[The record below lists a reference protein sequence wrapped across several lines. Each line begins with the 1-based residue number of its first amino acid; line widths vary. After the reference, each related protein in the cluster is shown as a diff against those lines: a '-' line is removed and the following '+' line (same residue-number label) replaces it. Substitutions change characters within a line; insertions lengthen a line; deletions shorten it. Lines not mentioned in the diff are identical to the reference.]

1 MPRIY
6 KIQRQGG
13 AYYLCLPTFLVTE
26 DMLEHGVTIE
36 LLEKSEDEIII
47 KVTPAGEHDKDNQN
61 SREDSSQSRS
71 ASSIRKAD

>member
-26 DMLEHGVTIE
+26 EMLKQGVTIE
-36 LLEKSEDEIII
+36 LLEYSKEEILM
-47 KVTPAGEHDKDNQN
+47 KVKPAGEHNKN
-61 SREDSSQSRS
+61 REASGEDTSQSRS
-71 ASSIRKAD
+71 ASNLRKTN